1 MIEENEISILEISLQ
16 PGGLHSFDWTPA
28 QKWCRPYTVR
38 CLWQLAKISLS
49 GDFFRR
55 EKLHF
60 VNELSAET
68 NADSHELYFLWYCV
82 FYIDVE

>member
-1 MIEENEISILEISLQ
+1 MKSRYLKLVCSQAVCTHLTEH
-16 PGGLHSFDWTPA
+16 LHKNGVVHTPFGA
-28 QKWCRPYTVR
+28 CDSWRKYRSV
-38 CLWQLAKISLS
+38 S

-68 NADSHELYFLWYCV
+68 NADSHESYFLWYCV